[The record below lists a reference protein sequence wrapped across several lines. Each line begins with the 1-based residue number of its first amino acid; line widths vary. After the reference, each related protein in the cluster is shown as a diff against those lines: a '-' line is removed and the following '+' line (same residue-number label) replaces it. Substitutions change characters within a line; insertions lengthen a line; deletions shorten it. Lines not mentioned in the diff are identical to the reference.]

1 MLIGFQKI
9 SYFKQVELS
18 MSEDMMQLSVMEINK
33 YKKIQKGDADKTIML
48 GITHNQWKDVKE
60 IAHSTHYSLIK
71 N

>member
-1 MLIGFQKI
+1 
-9 SYFKQVELS
+9 
-18 MSEDMMQLSVMEINK
+18 MSEDMMQLSVMEINR

-48 GITHNQWKDVKE
+48 GITHNQWKHVKE